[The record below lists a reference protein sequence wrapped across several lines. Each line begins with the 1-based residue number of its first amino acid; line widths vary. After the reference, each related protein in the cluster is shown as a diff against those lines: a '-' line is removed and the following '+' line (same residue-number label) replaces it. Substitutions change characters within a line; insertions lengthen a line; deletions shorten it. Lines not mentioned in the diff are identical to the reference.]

1 MTGNRFLLQHHEL
14 AGPNSLRWPLPPLRP
29 KRAAYGVAGLRSGS
43 GQEDARHALI
53 KPLASKPRPKLF
65 HLTYILSMFGDD
77 EGDVVV
83 LLMRAETADFI
94 HNRSERSL

>member
-1 MTGNRFLLQHHEL
+1 MARYPGAWVLFNRG
-14 AGPNSLRWPLPPLRP
+14 AKWPVLVP
-29 KRAAYGVAGLRSGS
+29 
-43 GQEDARHALI
+43 
-53 KPLASKPRPKLF
+53 
-65 HLTYILSMFGDD
+65 SMFGDD